1 MMDKETEKFIAEG
14 MMRYKQASNVL
25 VKFGKEIESQL
36 KVNLDNRSNWGQF
49 KPKLDAHARS
59 TTYWSA
65 YPLLNGKLDGE
76 FKGDKVKIV
85 IAVNWYQSETDYPFY
100 SVRIEPID
108 QYLELL
114 EQYEWSSKFEFN
126 EGALRFYPNPD
137 NFDLARDFEGLLDEF
152 ARFLKK

>member
-1 MMDKETEKFIAEG
+1 MMDEKTEKFIAEG

-36 KVNLDNRSNWGQF
+36 KVILNNRNHWGQF
-49 KPKLDAHARS
+49 KPKQDAYAKS

-85 IAVNWYQSETDYPFY
+85 IAVNWFQSETDYPYY

-108 QYLELL
+108 QYMQLL
-114 EQYEWSSKFEFN
+114 EQYEWSSNFEFK
-126 EGALRFYPNPD
+126 EGALCFYPNHGD
-137 NFDLARDFEGLLDEF
+137 FNLARDFEGLLDEF
-152 ARFLKK
+152 ARFLNK